1 MLWWSYW
8 RDGERARFV
17 DSWGVT
23 GFCLFPFFFVF
34 TSIVDST
41 VVCLKVKDIYDSVTQ
56 DQEKIKHFL
65 AGIL

>member
-1 MLWWSYW
+1 M
-8 RDGERARFV
+8 
-17 DSWGVT
+17 T

-41 VVCLKVKDIYDSVTQ
+41 VVWLKVKDIYDSVTQ